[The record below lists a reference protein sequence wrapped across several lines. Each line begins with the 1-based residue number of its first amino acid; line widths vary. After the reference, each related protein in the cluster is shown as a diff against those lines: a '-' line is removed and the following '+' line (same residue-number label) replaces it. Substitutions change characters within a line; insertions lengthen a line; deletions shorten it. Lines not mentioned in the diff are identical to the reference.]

1 MKTIT
6 CTIGLFLLFTLQSF
20 GQINPVLNLTWEQIY
35 VSPYNYF
42 ELAWDE
48 PESPHDELIGYNVY
62 REDELYRF
70 QTETSLYNGPQG
82 SNCDVDFLLY
92 GNMQGFYAHVTAVYN
107 PGPVESEYTQTV
119 WVDGAAIGIKE
130 HTAQEAILY
139 PNPSHGILNVSL
151 STLLSEPLTMTVF
164 DVLGKRVYSTTL
176 NHANS
181 KVDVSFLENG
191 LYVATFQGENSAI
204 TKQFILNF

>member
-6 CTIGLFLLFTLQSF
+6 STIGLFLLFTLQAT
-20 GQINPVLNLTWEQIY
+20 GQINPVLNLTWEQTY

-139 PNPSHGILNVSL
+139 PNPSRGILNVRL
-151 STLLSEPLTMTVF
+151 NTPLAAPLEMTVF
-164 DVLGKRVYSTTL
+164 DVLGKKVYSTTL

-181 KVDVSFLENG
+181 KVDLSFLENG
-191 LYVATFQGENSAI
+191 LYVATFQGENN
-204 TKQFILNF
+204 TFKKQFLLAD